1 MRHARSQ
8 PIASMALFRRK
19 QVLRASLSSPG
30 QQFNPLSPDSD
41 QHQFSPNNI
50 HMLPREMVIR
60 VNKMFP
66 KGKML

>member
-1 MRHARSQ
+1 MRHARRQ

-19 QVLRASLSSPG
+19 QVLRASLSSRG
-30 QQFNPLSPDSD
+30 QQFNPLSANSD

-50 HMLPREMVIR
+50 HMLPRKIIIR

>member
-1 MRHARSQ
+1 MRHARGQ

-19 QVLRASLSSPG
+19 QVSRASLSSRG
-30 QQFNPLSPDSD
+30 QQFNPFSRDSD

>member
-8 PIASMALFRRK
+8 PIASIALFRRK
-19 QVLRASLSSPG
+19 QVSRASLSSPG